1 MNFYL
6 AIVLFIL
13 LTIILLFNI
22 SNTPDL
28 WLNISHL
35 SIDKI
40 SLAAD
45 NLKASVSVS
54 AKIANLVSFNTGVN
68 VTMGKV
74 KLTSTGINA
83 QVQLAVRLNNI
94 VRIISRTMTSL
105 DLNPF
110 LASTSNNDFE

>member
-1 MNFYL
+1 MNFYSV
-6 AIVLFIL
+6 IVLFIL

-22 SNTPDL
+22 SNPPDL
-28 WLNISHL
+28 WFNIPHL

-45 NLKASVSVS
+45 NLKASISVS
-54 AKIANLVSFNTGVN
+54 AKIANLVSFNTGVD
-68 VTMGKV
+68 VTIGKI

-83 QVQLAVRLNNI
+83 QVQLAIHFDNI
-94 VRIISRTMTSL
+94 VRIISRTMASL

-110 LASTSNNDFE
+110 LASTSNTDFE